1 VTALS
6 AELEHYRREGWVRFG
21 RDPATAAWA
30 QAAAPVAA
38 LIAADPALHRR
49 DLRCGGTWFV
59 GANALPNGPDGAVAG
74 VPLAGPAVAFATG
87 ALGLPPFAWDRGQ
100 VSVIHA
106 GYPRQGVEET
116 PAAFAWRRDRD
127 GAHVDGIMRQGPQRR
142 RHVAETHLFVLG
154 LPLTDPALGA
164 SAMVVWPGSHR
175 VIRAALAQA
184 LEGVAAEEWPTVDVT
199 DAYQAAR
206 RRCLETLPRLE
217 LPARAGEAYLIHRLA
232 VHGVAPWTAAPD
244 APSRPVAY
252 FRPAAPQGMA
262 ADWWLSSVG

>member
-1 VTALS
+1 MS
-6 AELEHYRREGWVRFG
+6 AEREQYRREGWVRFG
-21 RDPATAAWA
+21 WDRATDAWA
-30 QAAAPVAA
+30 RAAAPVAA
-38 LIAADPALHRR
+38 RICADPTLHPR

-59 GANALPNGPDGAVAG
+59 GANTLPNGPDGAVAG

-100 VSVIHA
+100 VSVIHP
-106 GYPRQGVEET
+106 GYPRHGAEET

-142 RHVAETHLFVLG
+142 RRVAETHLFVLG
-154 LPLTDPALGA
+154 VPLTDPAPGA
-164 SAMVVWPGSHR
+164 SPMVVWPGSHL
-175 VIRAALAQA
+175 VMQAALKHA
-184 LEGVAAEEWPTVDVT
+184 LSGVPPADWPKVDVT

-206 RRCLETLPRLE
+206 RRCLETLPRLV
-217 LPARAGEAYLIHRLA
+217 LPARAGESYLIHRLA
-232 VHGVAPWTAAPD
+232 VHGVAPWTAGDD

-252 FRPAAPQGMA
+252 FRPAPPQGMA